1 MITAHPNRLPI
12 YRSAVR
18 CALKLVEGAPSGSKQ
33 SRDLRKLASMYLL
46 ALGRRQLAQCD
57 DEAEASL
64 HEASN
69 LDPKGADVF
78 FALAEFLA
86 AKNRAS
92 EAEKS
97 LRRAIALAPRT
108 AEPYV
113 LLGNIMKTLR
123 RYDEAEAAYRSAI
136 ALKPALKRLREDL
149 ASVRLMNLLYD
160 DKTTAEE
167 IFKQHRAWGEGI
179 ATACASIAA
188 PSFLNSRDPNRRL
201 RVAFLSGDFRYHAAS
216 FFFQPL
222 LAHHDPTR
230 LEVFCYAQLE
240 SPDAVTQYLQEIG
253 GVWRNT
259 CPLDDEALRRQ
270 MRADA
275 IDIVIDLAGHTGR
288 NRLRTL
294 AVKPAPV
301 TATWLG

>member
-1 MITAHPNRLPI
+1 M
-12 YRSAVR
+12 
-18 CALKLVEGAPSGSKQ
+18 Q
-33 SRDLRKLASMYLL
+33 W
-46 ALGRRQLAQCD
+46 
-57 DEAEASL
+57 
-64 HEASN
+64 
-69 LDPKGADVF
+69 
-78 FALAEFLA
+78 
-86 AKNRAS
+86 
-92 EAEKS
+92 
-97 LRRAIALAPRT
+97 
-108 AEPYV
+108 
-113 LLGNIMKTLR
+113 
-123 RYDEAEAAYRSAI
+123 
-136 ALKPALKRLREDL
+136 LRENL

-160 DKTTAEE
+160 EKATAAE
-167 IFKQHRAWGEGI
+167 IFERHRAWGEEVT
-179 ATACASIAA
+179 AACAGTAA
-188 PSFLNSRDPNRRL
+188 PSFPNSRDPNRRL
-201 RVAFLSGDFRYHAAS
+201 RVAFLSGDFRYHAIS

-222 LAHHDPTR
+222 LAHHDPAQI
-230 LEVFCYAQLE
+230 EMFCYAQTE